1 MVAVKKLSAD
11 SKQGA
16 REFLNEVIVISRV
29 QHRNLVKLRGCCVE
43 KLHRLLVYEYLEN
56 RSLRQSLLGEITFVV
71 GFQTCIHF
79 FSWQMFSEI
88 YENLPILRTHYL

>member
-1 MVAVKKLSAD
+1 MVAVKKLSAN

-43 KLHRLLVYEYLEN
+43 KHHRLLVYEYLEN
-56 RSLRQSLLGEITFVV
+56 RSLRQSLLGETKVIFMY
-71 GFQTCIHF
+71 FQTCIHF
-79 FSWQMFSEI
+79 LSSKLIFHKLIMEGFLS
-88 YENLPILRTHYL
+88 

>member
-1 MVAVKKLSAD
+1 MLQGVFKDGTVVAVKKLSAD

-56 RSLRQSLLGEITFVV
+56 RSLRQALLGKNDDHLVICFGACV
-71 GFQTCIHF
+71 
-79 FSWQMFSEI
+79 
-88 YENLPILRTHYL
+88 